1 MKKQL
6 LFGLVTT
13 GMLVTSLMGCGQK
26 APDKSAK
33 EVLQETNASF
43 KNVTNKTVID
53 ASFDVSPMLFKS
65 YGNEENDEKI
75 PVKATFATT
84 IESEDMDKAHVTMDI
99 ALTKSDEDAHKLV
112 VECYAAAGED
122 NTYTVWVKTTA
133 DGEESE
139 WEDTII
145 DADEYADMLDKVNT
159 VDFLAYL
166 SDFEYGDNTKTE
178 YVIDAN
184 VDMEKVFASVVEN
197 INPEILDEETCEIL
211 NSEETK
217 EIFEKYKIPFTV
229 TVDKKS
235 NNLLSVK
242 ADLKNSVTELLSNVE
257 QLFMEE
263 TGEHISDYIIIN
275 TLNVKSENTKIGSTT
290 IEFPKELNYNEEETE
305 KNVA

>member
-1 MKKQL
+1 MKKQI

-26 APDKSAK
+26 EPDKSAK
-33 EVLQETNASF
+33 EILQETNTSF
-43 KNVTNKTVID
+43 KNVTNTTTID
-53 ASFDVSPMLFKS
+53 MSFDASPMLFES
-65 YGNEENDEKI
+65 YHGEEDEEKI
-75 PVKATFATT
+75 PVQATFTATV
-84 IESEDMDKAHVTMDI
+84 ESEGMDKAHITMDGS
-99 ALTKSDEDAHKLV
+99 LTKSDENTHV
-112 VECYAAAGED
+112 FVECYAAAGESD
-122 NTYTVWVKTTA
+122 TYTVWVKTIS

-139 WEDTII
+139 WENTII
-145 DADEYADMLDKVNT
+145 DADEYTDMLNKVNV
-159 VDFLAYL
+159 VDFLSYL
-166 SDFEYGDNTKTE
+166 SDFEYGNNTNTA
-178 YVIDAN
+178 YVVNAN
-184 VDMEKVFASVVEN
+184 IDMEKVFASVVEN